1 MLLVGPE
8 RGFRQLQFDNK
19 REKKNLNLAS
29 LREEP
34 MPRRA
39 TGLLLLGVVCYG
51 AKARVVPAS
60 LREELLEPRHFAV
73 FPDTID
79 ATQHFQKLVDYLTAR
94 GGLASLVR
102 GWRYEKRLKHKT
114 REPYVLYHMPSSSKS
129 TPQSRRPTT
138 SQTPVWPTM
147 G

>member
-8 RGFRQLQFDNK
+8 REFRQLQFDNK

-73 FPDTID
+73 FPDT
-79 ATQHFQKLVDYLTAR
+79 
-94 GGLASLVR
+94 GGGRPLSSVVWL
-102 GWRYEKRLKHKT
+102 
-114 REPYVLYHMPSSSKS
+114 YVYRWL
-129 TPQSRRPTT
+129 
-138 SQTPVWPTM
+138 M
-147 G
+147 GHL